1 VVYADGM
8 DRLLQLRGLD
18 LDEIEV
24 RMLIEQLEGV
34 VTPAEVLL
42 GEALG
47 KGEAAQVDEL
57 RRLESL

>member
-1 VVYADGM
+1 M
-8 DRLLQLRGLD
+8 DRLIQLRAMG
-18 LDEIEV
+18 LDEIEAQV
-24 RMLIEQLEGV
+24 VIEQLEGV